1 MEHHREVIVH
11 GRDEKNDTKRKER
24 MTRRLPAEDGQG
36 DINELAD
43 PFTINDR
50 PRDLNVEAMYFNIGK
65 LLLCIDI
72 VS

>member
-43 PFTINDR
+43 PFIENFHNQLR
-50 PRDLNVEAMYFNIGK
+50 IQREEFFKRYQEMIA
-65 LLLCIDI
+65 
-72 VS
+72 